1 MNLLGKE
8 VLIIGLGISG
18 LSTIKALNNLGANI
32 SVMDSKNEEDLKDI
46 LTNIQ
51 DISIKK
57 YFGTNIIDLNKVD
70 LIVKSPGV
78 PPNAEIIQKARKNNI
93 EIITD
98 IELAFRLSPTEKI
111 ITITG
116 TNGKTTT
123 TTLVGEILKRAK
135 FNTYIV
141 GNIGVGILQEIVK
154 SKPEDVFVVEASS
167 FQLEDIKQFRPKV
180 SLILNISPDHL
191 DWHGS
196 YENYINAKKNIF
208 KNQGENDYIILNY
221 DDKIIRNFKKE
232 ISANIIWFS
241 LLQKLSRGIYLD
253 GEDIIINDGIREN
266 QLMSITDIRILGKH
280 NLENILGSIGICYAM
295 GIDSEIIKQG
305 IEDFKGVEHR
315 LEYVTEKKG
324 ICFYNDSKGT
334 NPEASIKAIEAISTP
349 IILIAGGYDKGV
361 SFENF
366 IKSFENKVK
375 SLILLGETKEQIK
388 NTAIEYGFQ
397 NYYLVDNMDEAVGLG
412 YKLGRKGDSVLLS
425 PACAS
430 WGMYKNF
437 EERGKEFKKAV
448 YRLKED

>member
-366 IKSFENKVK
+366 IKYFENKVK

>member
-57 YFGTNIIDLNKVD
+57 YFGTNVIDLNKVD

>member
-430 WGMYKNF
+430 WECIRILK
-437 EERGKEFKKAV
+437 KEVRNLKKLFIV
-448 YRLKED
+448 

>member
-1 MNLLGKE
+1 
-8 VLIIGLGISG
+8 
-18 LSTIKALNNLGANI
+18 
-32 SVMDSKNEEDLKDI
+32 
-46 LTNIQ
+46 
-51 DISIKK
+51 
-57 YFGTNIIDLNKVD
+57 
-70 LIVKSPGV
+70 
-78 PPNAEIIQKARKNNI
+78 
-93 EIITD
+93 
-98 IELAFRLSPTEKI
+98 
-111 ITITG
+111 
-116 TNGKTTT
+116 
-123 TTLVGEILKRAK
+123 
-135 FNTYIV
+135 
-141 GNIGVGILQEIVK
+141 
-154 SKPEDVFVVEASS
+154 
-167 FQLEDIKQFRPKV
+167 
-180 SLILNISPDHL
+180 
-191 DWHGS
+191 
-196 YENYINAKKNIF
+196 
-208 KNQGENDYIILNY
+208 
-221 DDKIIRNFKKE
+221 
-232 ISANIIWFS
+232 
-241 LLQKLSRGIYLD
+241 
-253 GEDIIINDGIREN
+253 
-266 QLMSITDIRILGKH
+266 MSITDIRILGKH

-437 EERGKEFKKAV
+437 EERGKEFKKKLFIV
-448 YRLKED
+448 

>member
-180 SLILNISPDHL
+180 SLVLNISPDHL